1 MMKRFF
7 LSSILIQF
15 ALFIY
20 AQTIPNSIELIL
32 KSIENNNMEIK
43 AISEGAKA
51 QMMENLSTNNLSDPL
66 LTYASTYS
74 NGADKNHST
83 EFIAS
88 QGFDFPTQ
96 YISRHKQ
103 AKLQNIVVT
112 KEQQMARRDILL
124 KAKILC
130 LDIILLNKEKE
141 ILDKRIEISNHL
153 TSLFRKKLGSGDG
166 NAIEFNKLKMETM
179 NLNTEIAQNN
189 ANCRSAVQQLL
200 AMNGNMPL
208 ELELTTYPE
217 IKVINDIDTFR
228 DELIASD
235 LDIQT
240 LDAMHK
246 AADKE
251 VSVQKQSWLPK
262 LEVGFRRNT
271 TSVNAENGFIL
282 GGTLPIFENRKKV
295 GAAKA
300 KALSAKYMKEAIAQ
314 DKENSIISMF
324 NEIQQMETSI
334 KAYDLSLMYNYLDN
348 LETSLEAGEIS
359 LIEFYTE
366 AEDIYE
372 KIVSF
377 LQLENSYQK
386 LMAEIYKNNL

>member
-20 AQTIPNSIELIL
+20 AQTIPNSIESIL

-130 LDIILLNKEKE
+130 LDIILLNK
-141 ILDKRIEISNHL
+141 
-153 TSLFRKKLGSGDG
+153 
-166 NAIEFNKLKMETM
+166 
-179 NLNTEIAQNN
+179 
-189 ANCRSAVQQLL
+189 
-200 AMNGNMPL
+200 
-208 ELELTTYPE
+208 
-217 IKVINDIDTFR
+217 
-228 DELIASD
+228 
-235 LDIQT
+235 
-240 LDAMHK
+240 
-246 AADKE
+246 
-251 VSVQKQSWLPK
+251 LPPQY
-262 LEVGFRRNT
+262 G
-271 TSVNAENGFIL
+271 
-282 GGTLPIFENRKKV
+282 
-295 GAAKA
+295 
-300 KALSAKYMKEAIAQ
+300 
-314 DKENSIISMF
+314 
-324 NEIQQMETSI
+324 
-334 KAYDLSLMYNYLDN
+334 
-348 LETSLEAGEIS
+348 
-359 LIEFYTE
+359 
-366 AEDIYE
+366 
-372 KIVSF
+372 
-377 LQLENSYQK
+377 
-386 LMAEIYKNNL
+386 